1 MVKVIEI
8 DGKQLTFKSSAAIPR
23 IYRLKFKRDIFV
35 DLSKIKKA
43 VDAQKKLAKE
53 KSEDS
58 GNEDAVENEEVLES
72 SLPVETLEM
81 FENIAF
87 LMNRHG
93 DPSQPNNIDDWLDQF
108 QMFDIYKVLPEILDL
123 WGEENLTSSSL
134 KKNNAI

>member
-8 DGKQLTFKSSAAIPR
+8 DGKKLTFKSSAAIPR

-35 DLSKIKKA
+35 DLNKIKKA
-43 VDAQKKLAKE
+43 VDAQRKLAKE
-53 KSEDS
+53 KAEDS

-72 SLPVETLEM
+72 SLPPETLDM

-108 QMFDIYKVLPEILDL
+108 EMFDIYKVLPEILDL

>member
-43 VDAQKKLAKE
+43 VDAQKKLSKE

-58 GNEDAVENEEVLES
+58 GNEDAVENEEVLET